1 MRGVILLWLILYIL
15 LYSKGFVYIFQTFTN
30 FILDFIVSELNKN
43 VKKNGYLP
51 TFNNPTM
58 LKFGIS

>member
-43 VKKNGYLP
+43 AKKNGYLP